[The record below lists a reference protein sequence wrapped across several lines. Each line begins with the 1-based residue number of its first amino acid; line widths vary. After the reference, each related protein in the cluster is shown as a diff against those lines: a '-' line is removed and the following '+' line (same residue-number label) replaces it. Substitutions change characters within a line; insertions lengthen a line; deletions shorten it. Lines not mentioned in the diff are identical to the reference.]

1 MKIASFEKNEIA
13 SYGVITDDGIIDLG
27 SRLGSKFPALIDVL
41 EADAMD
47 EIIQAIVGADADYLL
62 NDITF
67 QIPITKPEKII
78 CIGVNYANRNE
89 EYKDASDA
97 PKFPSL
103 FMRSPG
109 SFVGHNQNII
119 RPPESEQLDYE
130 GEIVLVIGK
139 GGRRIKADNYLEHIA
154 GFTIMNEG
162 TIRDWCR
169 HAKFNVTQ
177 GKNFFASGSIGPW
190 LITRDE
196 VSDLGGLSI
205 QTRINSE
212 VRQDDSIGNMI
223 FKFPYLLNYLSTF
236 FDLKP
241 GDLIATG
248 TPVGAGA
255 RFDPPVWLKPGDIVE
270 IDVPAIGKLS
280 NVVADEKL
288 FNNN

>member
-1 MKIASFEKNEIA
+1 MKIASFKKNEIA
-13 SYGVITDDGIIDLG
+13 SYGVITDDGVIDLG
-27 SRLGSKFPALIDVL
+27 ARYGSKFPTLIDIL
-41 EADAMD
+41 EADAIG
-47 EIIQAIVGADADYLL
+47 EITQFLEGADADYLL

-67 QIPITKPEKII
+67 QIPVTRPEKII

-89 EYKDASDA
+89 EYKDGSEA

-103 FMRSPG
+103 FLRSPG

-119 RPPESEQLDYE
+119 RPPESEQFDYE

-139 GGRRIKADNYLEHIA
+139 AGRRIKAENYLEHIA
-154 GFTIMNEG
+154 GFSIMNEG

-190 LITRDE
+190 MITRDE
-196 VSDLGGLSI
+196 IGDLRELSI

-212 VRQDDSIGNMI
+212 VRQDDSIDNMI

-236 FDLKP
+236 FELKP

-255 RFDPPVWLKPGDIVE
+255 RYDPPIWLKPGDTVE
-270 IDVPAIGKLS
+270 IEVPKIGKLS
-280 NVVADEKL
+280 NIVADES
-288 FNNN
+288 